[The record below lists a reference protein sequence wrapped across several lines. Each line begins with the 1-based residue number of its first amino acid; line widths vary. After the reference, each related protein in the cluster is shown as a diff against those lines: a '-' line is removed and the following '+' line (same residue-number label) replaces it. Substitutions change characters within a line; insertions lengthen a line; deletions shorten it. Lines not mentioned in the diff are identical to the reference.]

1 MCRGGFFT
9 EKKMKKVY
17 TILLLI
23 LLGTFALGGTAF
35 AASEYVERLTPDSAD
50 YAEVS
55 TLTSR
60 VLDAMS
66 GMCPDVTAADI
77 DWSRAYKVYADES
90 DVYSSY
96 KEQQMTYDAIKQ
108 QMEYYVWVLPVQIKD
123 AYFHVTISQGMPLT
137 EDESVLAV
145 LTEEQKEQI
154 REETGKW
161 IPVVTEQLDED
172 KTAEQI
178 DQQIADAVGEE
189 TIHRA
194 FIMGGSPKL
203 RSAVAVVE
211 TINHDIQIV
220 VLEEPRLT
228 GVPSSKRA
236 RTAEQPLQSGQVYAM
251 EDMADRMSGYTVDTT
266 DEQTG
271 VGSESGAGY
280 TTVLWIVLGA
290 AGIEIGCWAW
300 KRARCK

>member
-1 MCRGGFFT
+1 
-9 EKKMKKVY
+9 MKKAY
-17 TILLLI
+17 TILLLV
-23 LLGTFALGGTAF
+23 LLGTFALGSTAF
-35 AASEYVERLTPDSAD
+35 AASEYVEQLTPDSAD

-55 TLTSR
+55 TLTNR

-66 GMCPDVTAADI
+66 GMCADVTAADI

-96 KEQQMTYDAIKQ
+96 REQQMTYDEIKQ
-108 QMEYYVWVLPVQIKD
+108 HMEYYVWVLPVQVKD

-161 IPVVTEQLDED
+161 IPVVTEQLDGD

-178 DQQIADAVGEE
+178 DQQIAGAVGKEN
-189 TIHRA
+189 IHRA

-211 TINHDIQIV
+211 TVHRDIQIV

-228 GVPSSKRA
+228 GVQSSEGA
-236 RTAEQPLQSGQVYAM
+236 RTAEQLQSGQAYAM
-251 EDMADRMSGYTVDTT
+251 KDMADRMSEYTVDTT
-266 DEQTG
+266 DERTG
-271 VGSESGAGY
+271 TGAESGADHM
-280 TTVLWIVLGA
+280 VIVWIILGA
-290 AGIEIGCWAW
+290 AGIGIGCWAW
-300 KRARCK
+300 KRARRR

>member
-1 MCRGGFFT
+1 
-9 EKKMKKVY
+9 MKKVY
-17 TILLLI
+17 RILLLV

-35 AASEYVERLTPDSAD
+35 ATSEYVEQLTPDSAD
-50 YAEVS
+50 YAEIS

-66 GMCPDVTAADI
+66 GMCADVTAADI

-90 DVYSSY
+90 DVYGSY
-96 KEQQMTYDAIKQ
+96 KEQQMTYDEIKQ
-108 QMEYYVWVLPVQIKD
+108 HMEYYVWVLPVQVKN

-178 DQQIADAVGEE
+178 DRQIADAVGKKN
-189 TIHRA
+189 IHRA
-194 FIMGGSPKL
+194 FVMGGSPKL

-211 TINHDIQIV
+211 TIHHNIQIV

-228 GVPSSKRA
+228 GVQSSEGA
-236 RTAEQPLQSGQVYAM
+236 RTAKQPLQSDFICPAPVNVCRRHICAHP
-251 EDMADRMSGYTVDTT
+251 AHR
-266 DEQTG
+266 
-271 VGSESGAGY
+271 
-280 TTVLWIVLGA
+280 I
-290 AGIEIGCWAW
+290 
-300 KRARCK
+300 

>member
-1 MCRGGFFT
+1 
-9 EKKMKKVY
+9 MKRVY
-17 TILLLI
+17 GILLLV
-23 LLGTFALGGTAF
+23 LLGTVVLNGTAL
-35 AASEYVERLTPDSAD
+35 AASEYIEQLTPESPD

-55 TLTSR
+55 TLTNR

-66 GMCPDVTAADI
+66 GMSSDVTESDI

-90 DVYSSY
+90 DVYGSY
-96 KEQQMTYDAIKQ
+96 KEQQMTYDEIKQ
-108 QMEYYVWVLPVQIKD
+108 HMEYYVWVLPVQVKN

-172 KTAEQI
+172 KTAERI
-178 DQQIADAVGEE
+178 EQQIADAVGKEK
-189 TIHRA
+189 INQA
-194 FIMGGSPKL
+194 LIMGGSPKL

-211 TINHDIQIV
+211 TINHNIQIV

-228 GVPSSKRA
+228 GVQRSKKA
-236 RTAEQPLQSGQVYAM
+236 RTVERPLKSGQIYTM
-251 EDMADRMSGYTVDTT
+251 EEMTDRMSEYAIDET
-266 DEQTG
+266 DERIGTG
-271 VGSESGAGY
+271 GESDSAH
-280 TTVLWIVLGA
+280 TVIWIILGA
-290 AGIEIGCWAW
+290 VGMGIGCYAW
-300 KRARCK
+300 NRARCK

>member
-1 MCRGGFFT
+1 
-9 EKKMKKVY
+9 MKKVY
-17 TILLLI
+17 TILLLV
-23 LLGTFALGGTAF
+23 LLGIFALGSTAF
-35 AASEYVERLTPDSAD
+35 AASEYVEQLTPDSAD

-55 TLTSR
+55 TLTNR

-66 GMCPDVTAADI
+66 GMCADVTAADI
-77 DWSRAYKVYADES
+77 DWRRAYKVYADES

-96 KEQQMTYDAIKQ
+96 KEQQMTYDEIKQ
-108 QMEYYVWVLPVQIKD
+108 QMEYYVWVLPVQVKN

-178 DQQIADAVGEE
+178 DRQIADAVGKEN
-189 TIHRA
+189 IHRV
-194 FIMGGSPKL
+194 FVMGGSPKL

-211 TINHDIQIV
+211 TIHRDIQIV

-228 GVPSSKRA
+228 GVQSS
-236 RTAEQPLQSGQVYAM
+236 
-251 EDMADRMSGYTVDTT
+251 
-266 DEQTG
+266 
-271 VGSESGAGY
+271 
-280 TTVLWIVLGA
+280 
-290 AGIEIGCWAW
+290 
-300 KRARCK
+300 